1 MSEGLGQR
9 GNNVSRGRART
20 DLDAELLVDLVLD
33 GEPVAVPSEAALDVE
48 ALLVGVPRD
57 NVLHP
62 QRTLVAQRRPMS
74 GADRR
79 GGRQAAEAGARVR
92 GCEGGGAATL
102 IEPARRCP

>member
-57 NVLHP
+57 NVLYP

-74 GADRR
+74 GVDGR
-79 GGRQAAEAGARVR
+79 GGRQAEAGEGVR
-92 GCEGGGAATL
+92 GAGAATL